1 MQGEKVWETARRA
14 KPGYR
19 AANLCWWYAM
29 GASTDLTVT
38 PRPIYHA
45 DGRKSPDCYTY
56 PPQLHDNLTG
66 PLGEFPLFQYWGP
79 TASIKSTKWI
89 ADAAKIVLDNEQ
101 LDLLLVYLPHL
112 DYDLQRFGPEGPEA
126 VQGRAGARRGRR
138 RPVDHARAAAAT
150 RSSCSASTASRPP
163 SARSR
168 STARCAA
175 PGC

>member
-1 MQGEKVWETARRA
+1 MWETARRA

-45 DGRKSPDCYTY
+45 DGRKSPDAYTY

-66 PLGEFPLFQYWGP
+66 PLGDFPLFQYWGP

-112 DYDLQRFGPEGPEA
+112 DYDHQRFGPDAPG
-126 VQGRAGARRGRR
+126 GASRR
-138 RPVDHARAAAAT
+138 RRELDEVAGDLIDHARGRGDQVVVLSEYGITT
-150 RSSCSASTASRPP
+150 RA

-168 STARCAA
+168 STAPCAA
-175 PGC
+175 PAC